1 MRTSEA
7 PTRRTE
13 FAGETILQVDCVT
26 KRLGAGAAAVTAVD
40 QIDLSVRR
48 GEMLLIMGPSGS
60 GKTTLLTML
69 GGILKPTSGRV
80 KINGTDI
87 TPMTES
93 QLTKIRQKEVGI
105 VFQSFNLIE
114 SLSTI
119 ENVEIAL
126 NFAGVIG
133 RPARRRA
140 TELLTDL
147 GLGDRLHFKSGDLSG
162 GERQRVSIARA
173 IANNPSLILADEPT
187 ANLDSKHGRQVVALL
202 RDLAKQQG
210 RCVVIVSHDP
220 RIIDIADRVCWL
232 EDGRLSDHQTL
243 DASSPTQNRPIA
255 PARTNLERPQE
266 REAEKVL
273 VRRSDAKWQR

>member
-1 MRTSEA
+1 MRTES
-7 PTRRTE
+7 T
-13 FAGETILQVDCVT
+13 GETILQVDCVT
-26 KRLGAGAAAVTAVD
+26 KRLGTGAAAVTAVAE
-40 QIDLSVRR
+40 IDLSVRR
-48 GEMLLIMGPSGS
+48 GEMLLVMGPSGS
-60 GKTTLLTML
+60 GKTTLLTIM

-87 TPMTES
+87 TSMTES
-93 QLTKIRQKEVGI
+93 QLTKIRQKEVGF

-114 SLSTI
+114 YLSTI

-126 NFAGVIG
+126 NFAGISG
-133 RPARRRA
+133 RRARKRA

-173 IANNPSLILADEPT
+173 IANNPCLILADEPT
-187 ANLDSKHGRQVVALL
+187 ANLDSKHGHQVVALL
-202 RDLAKQQG
+202 RDLAKQQD

-220 RIIDIADRVCWL
+220 RIVDIADRVCWL

-243 DASSPTQNRPIA
+243 DASSLAQNRLIA
-255 PARTNLERPQE
+255 PAPTILERPQE
-266 REAEKVL
+266 REAEEVL
-273 VRRSDAKWQR
+273 VRKAASNGDADASS